1 MMILTTGLAC
11 ARPVVLD
18 ITETFIHL
26 SSEFPIV

>member
-18 ITETFIHL
+18 IAETFIHL
-26 SSEFPIV
+26 SFEFSIV

>member
-1 MMILTTGLAC
+1 MMILTTGLA

-26 SSEFPIV
+26 SFEFSIV